1 MISFPFSYWRLYTW
15 KGISQSIVVRSRIQR
30 FVLLLLSVLGILL
43 TFWFQ
48 KSFSGL
54 CVWSWANEQHGWP
67 FSLLNDDQMSNK
79 IGGRS
84 TTQFFSEQE
93 CHHCFGASDSYM
105 NLYGQ
110 RKKTMF
116 TASCWSHSF
125 ISCCSSKLG
134 FRYPLAGSDKDTW
147 LWKWGVGTYIGILQR
162 DWVLCKVQLYCCIYY
177 DIVMW

>member
-110 RKKTMF
+110 RKKK
-116 TASCWSHSF
+116 
-125 ISCCSSKLG
+125 CSQ
-134 FRYPLAGSDKDTW
+134 PLAGHIH
-147 LWKWGVGTYIGILQR
+147 LFHVVHPNWGSGIHWQVPTKILGYESEGLGHTLGSCREIEFFARFNYIVVYI
-162 DWVLCKVQLYCCIYY
+162 
-177 DIVMW
+177 MT